1 MAQVYYPKKTP
12 TKMMEG
18 AVAGLFGAVAYSLV
32 LLIADLLIADRSW
45 WTSPSVI
52 GGIITGNDNFNT
64 AAPDVGSLL
73 LGLLLTFAAF
83 TLIGVGLINYMLLF
97 RRFKVHPVLGGALY
111 GLFIW
116 VAVHL
121 LFLNALTG
129 GKLNLIALLVADV
142 LAGAVMGWWLYRAG
156 QNVQRGPLS

>member
-1 MAQVYYPKKTP
+1 
-12 TKMMEG
+12 
-18 AVAGLFGAVAYSLV
+18 
-32 LLIADLLIADRSW
+32 
-45 WTSPSVI
+45 
-52 GGIITGNDNFNT
+52 
-64 AAPDVGSLL
+64 
-73 LGLLLTFAAF
+73 
-83 TLIGVGLINYMLLF
+83 MLLF